1 MAVLDN
7 GPLPVVL
14 VTQMPSDAWIE
25 GLAVRPNGRVLTA
38 RLDQPEVYS
47 FQAEDSD
54 AVPELLCS
62 FPGSNG
68 IMNLCPLKGR
78 HDEYAVLSA
87 TINMAKS
94 HFSNF
99 VVWRLALK
107 PGPDAPAPEPVKMA
121 TIPGAGSIL
130 SLTAATERVLLL
142 ADSGKHCIWQL
153 DIETGESSVLIS
165 DDSMKIK
172 SAGDFFGLNRMRV
185 ADGFIVFTN
194 TSAGTICKVP
204 FGHESPDRLRTLG
217 PVEIAANDVVDCDG
231 WAMTNDNR
239 TFYLANYMDGF
250 LWKLDV
256 DPVSAK
262 ATTTVVMSDLV
273 SPTAV
278 EVVDVNGQLKLF
290 VVCCGQIDVGWVKE
304 RISWSDINAA
314 VQVTVTTTTEEVVGP
329 V

>member
-1 MAVLDN
+1 MTVIEN
-7 GPLPVVL
+7 GSLPVVL

-47 FQAEDSD
+47 FLAEDSN
-54 AVPELLCS
+54 AAPELLCT

-68 IMNLCPLKGR
+68 VMNICPLKGC
-78 HDEYAVLSA
+78 HDEYAVLTA
-87 TINMAKS
+87 TINLAKS
-94 HFSNF
+94 QFSNF
-99 VVWRLALK
+99 VVWRMALK
-107 PGPDAPAPEPVKMA
+107 SASNPAPEPVKIA
-121 TIPGAGSIL
+121 TIPDAGSVL
-130 SLTAATERVLLL
+130 SLTAATERIVLL
-142 ADSGKHCIWQL
+142 ADSGRHCIWQL
-153 DIETGESSVLIS
+153 DIETGVASVLIS

-185 ADGFIVFTN
+185 ADGFVVFTN

-204 FGHESPDRLRTLG
+204 FALEGDRLRTTG
-217 PVEIAANDVVDCDG
+217 PVETAANDVVDCDG
-231 WAMTNDNR
+231 WAMANGKG

-250 LWKLDV
+250 LWRLDV
-256 DPVSAK
+256 DPVSAE
-262 ATTTVVMSDLV
+262 ATTTIVMSDLV

-304 RISWSDINAA
+304 RVSWNDINAA
-314 VQVTVTTTTEEVVGP
+314 VQVTVTTEEVVEAA
-329 V
+329 